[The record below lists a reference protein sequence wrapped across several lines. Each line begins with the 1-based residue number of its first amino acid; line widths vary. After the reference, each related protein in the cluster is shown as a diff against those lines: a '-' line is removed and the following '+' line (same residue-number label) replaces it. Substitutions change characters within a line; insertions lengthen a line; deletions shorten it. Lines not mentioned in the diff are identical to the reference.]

1 MLTRLELS
9 LSEAVLRTN
18 SGGFQPEVADT
29 REEQWL
35 TWLTLRLQE
44 LVSEV
49 SEAFSRVST
58 GGAITVGRGR
68 GWVRLREDEW
78 RRGIISLKRLTFSFS
93 DRKIL
98 KLICSM

>member
-18 SGGFQPEVADT
+18 SGGFQPPDT
-29 REEQWL
+29 IEEQWL
-35 TWLTLRLQE
+35 TWLTLRE
-44 LVSEV
+44 LGVSEV

-58 GGAITVGRGR
+58 GGAITVGGGGWGR
-68 GWVRLREDEW
+68 PWEDEW
-78 RRGIISLKRLTFSFS
+78 RRGIISLKRLTFSFN

-98 KLICSM
+98 KLI

>member
-1 MLTRLELS
+1 MLTRRELS

-18 SGGFQPEVADT
+18 SGGFQPPDT
-29 REEQWL
+29 IEEQWL
-35 TWLTLRLQE
+35 TWLTLRLRE
-44 LVSEV
+44 LQVSEV

-58 GGAITVGRGR
+58 GGAITVGGGGCGR
-68 GWVRLREDEW
+68 PWEDEW
-78 RRGIISLKRLTFSFS
+78 RRGIISLKRLTFSFN